1 MSATPPAPPPRPS
14 LIIVA
19 HRILIGAAILFGL
32 FYTVWEAQAWRR
44 TGETGHL
51 AIAALSGVVTLA
63 LAYYLKNLRR
73 FVS

>member
-1 MSATPPAPPPRPS
+1 MSAERPGPA

-19 HRILIGAAILFGL
+19 HRILIGAAILFGA
-32 FYTVWEAQAWRR
+32 FFTVWQAVRYR
-44 TGETGHL
+44 QNGRLEHL
-51 AIAALSGVVTLA
+51 VITVVTAVITLA